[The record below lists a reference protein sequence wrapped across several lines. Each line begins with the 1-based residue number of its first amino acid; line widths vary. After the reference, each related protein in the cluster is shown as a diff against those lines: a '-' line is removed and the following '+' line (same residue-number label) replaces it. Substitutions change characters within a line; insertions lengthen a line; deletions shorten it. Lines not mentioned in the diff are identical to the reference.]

1 MIARSFTTGG
11 HFEERT
17 MTVSKNV
24 LMALLILSYA
34 TWGGGMIAM
43 KYAFESFTAMQV
55 VFARVAFAGVI
66 YLALYRLWSY
76 IPYQKGDWKYLL
88 AMVLFEPCL
97 FFLCETFA
105 KIGRAH
111 V

>member
-43 KYAFESFTAMQV
+43 KYAFESFTAC
-55 VFARVAFAGVI
+55 GVI
-66 YLALYRLWSY
+66 SPIKRATGNTCWRWSCSS
-76 IPYQKGDWKYLL
+76 P
-88 AMVLFEPCL
+88 ACSSS
-97 FFLCETFA
+97 A
-105 KIGRAH
+105 KPSP
-111 V
+111 

>member
-43 KYAFESFTAMQV
+43 KYAFESFNAMLL
-55 VFARVAFAGVI
+55 VFSSVAFSGVKD
-66 YLALYRLWSY
+66 LAL
-76 IPYQKGDWKYLL
+76 
-88 AMVLFEPCL
+88 
-97 FFLCETFA
+97 
-105 KIGRAH
+105 
-111 V
+111 

>member
-24 LMALLILSYA
+24 LMALLIL
-34 TWGGGMIAM
+34 
-43 KYAFESFTAMQV
+43 
-55 VFARVAFAGVI
+55 
-66 YLALYRLWSY
+66 
-76 IPYQKGDWKYLL
+76 
-88 AMVLFEPCL
+88 
-97 FFLCETFA
+97 